1 MKNIFQKSNM
11 KNSGVN
17 ARLDFIAMKIFT
29 PTNTKNLPTI
39 P

>member
-1 MKNIFQKSNM
+1 MKNIFQKSNTA
-11 KNSGVN
+11 NYGAN
-17 ARLDFIAMKIFT
+17 TRLDFIAMKIFT